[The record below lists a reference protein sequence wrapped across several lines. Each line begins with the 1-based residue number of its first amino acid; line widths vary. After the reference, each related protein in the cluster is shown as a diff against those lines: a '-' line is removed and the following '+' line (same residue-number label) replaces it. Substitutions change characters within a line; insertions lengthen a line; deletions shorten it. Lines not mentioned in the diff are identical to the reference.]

1 MTWDKADAILTEL
14 EREMAR
20 HAQDYPTE
28 PPPIVVLPRDISR
41 VVRLDAVIDAMR
53 FYRRQAT

>member
-20 HAQDYPTE
+20 HAQEYPTE
-28 PPPIVVLPRDISR
+28 PPPIVTLPGDLSR

>member
-20 HAQDYPTE
+20 WSYEHPTE
-28 PPPIVVLPRDISR
+28 PPPIVVLPMDISR

>member
-1 MTWDKADAILTEL
+1 
-14 EREMAR
+14 MAR

-28 PPPIVVLPRDISR
+28 PPPIVVLPMDISR

>member
-1 MTWDKADAILTEL
+1 MTWDIADALLTEL
-14 EREMAR
+14 ERELAR
-20 HAQDYPTE
+20 HARSYPGE
-28 PPPIVVLPRDISR
+28 APPIVVLPTDLSR

>member
-1 MTWDKADAILTEL
+1 MTWEKADAILTEL
-14 EREMAR
+14 ERDMAR

-28 PPPIVVLPRDISR
+28 APPIVVLPTDLSR